1 MSLRYPVAIS
11 GFVAMFLDDGAETD
25 GAVGPDV
32 PLATI
37 SHGPAAFGA
46 ATWFPLHPARESTS
60 AASAAPIGKGVF
72 NTRSVLNGNQAAIR
86 SARAFSACW

>member
-1 MSLRYPVAIS
+1 
-11 GFVAMFLDDGAETD
+11 MFLDDGAETAGAD
-25 GAVGPDV
+25 GVVGPDV

-46 ATWFPLHPARESTS
+46 ATWLPLHPARDSTS

-86 SARAFSACW
+86 SARAFSACS

>member
-1 MSLRYPVAIS
+1 
-11 GFVAMFLDDGAETD
+11 MFLEDDGEIAGAD
-25 GAVGPDV
+25 GVLGPGV

-46 ATWFPLHPARESTS
+46 AAWLPLHPARDSSS

-72 NTRSVLNGNQAAIR
+72 NTRSVLNGRRMAASTFGLR
-86 SARAFSACW
+86 VYASECLL